1 MKNINDIMM
10 LAAEMMQ
17 TDKKHKIF
25 FEYYGHVQKIEIRY
39 YENGWSDK
47 ADNKPIIKCAYTDQ
61 SDSLEQIEELYWW
74 FKFLENFK

>member
-17 TDKKHKIF
+17 TDDKHKFF

-47 ADNKPIIKCAYTDQ
+47 ADNKPVIKYVYTDNR
-61 SDSLEQIEELYWW
+61 DSSQQIEELYFW
-74 FKFLENFK
+74 FKLLLNK